1 VGPWLNGDSEA
12 LTGLASGGVKG
23 ELQDD
28 RGLGQWAV
36 GPSDCITIRQG
47 WIGHETLEP
56 RWERVTDLGLY
67 PSVGQ
72 VASDASI
79 LAMRAVFSCDV
90 LVGALPEREF
100 LSRASNFT

>member
-1 VGPWLNGDSEA
+1 MGPWLNGDSEA
-12 LTGLASGGVKG
+12 LTSGGVKG

-36 GPSDCITIRQG
+36 GPSDCITTRQG
-47 WIGHETLEP
+47 WIGHETPEP